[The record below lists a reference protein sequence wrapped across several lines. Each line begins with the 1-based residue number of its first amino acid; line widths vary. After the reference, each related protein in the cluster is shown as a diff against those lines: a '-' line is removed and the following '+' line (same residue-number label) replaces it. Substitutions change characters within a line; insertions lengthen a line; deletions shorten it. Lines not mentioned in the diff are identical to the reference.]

1 MRQVK
6 GASVGHLLF
15 GLFAGLS
22 VHECE
27 DDQLALG
34 LAVKVAVF
42 VLEELVAYLDLEG
55 YLLHGVHVLFVDAY
69 LVSGLRQLVV
79 IVSSFV
85 VQEHEVFEVLVFVY

>member
-15 GLFAGLS
+15 GFFAGLG

-55 YLLHGVHVLFVDAY
+55 YLDM
-69 LVSGLRQLVV
+69 VV
-79 IVSSFV
+79 AVSSFSCWCRG
-85 VQEHEVFEVLVFVY
+85 QSR